1 MNGRAKTNAEVHS
14 PNSGPLC
21 SLRVPVPKHVLSWE
35 GHRWRAWRGFGTR
48 CVCLPQNAPP
58 PSRPPPHTPGA
69 WGSEL
74 TLRPAGQGRPVPGG
88 CALWPPPSPVLS
100 GSVPALRSWWL
111 APDLHVTEG
120 PEGRD

>member
-58 PSRPPPHTPGA
+58 PSRPPPTRPRGLGLGTDLKASRTGKACPGWMRFVA
-69 WGSEL
+69 SAE
-74 TLRPAGQGRPVPGG
+74 PCP
-88 CALWPPPSPVLS
+88 LWVCSHSTVLVAS
-100 GSVPALRSWWL
+100 S
-111 APDLHVTEG
+111 
-120 PEGRD
+120 